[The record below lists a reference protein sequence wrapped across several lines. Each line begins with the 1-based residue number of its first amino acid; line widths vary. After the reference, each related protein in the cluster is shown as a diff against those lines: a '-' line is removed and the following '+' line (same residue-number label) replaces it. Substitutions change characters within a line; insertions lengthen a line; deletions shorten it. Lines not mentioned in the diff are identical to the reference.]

1 MEFTVSPGNR
11 DAIWRQ
17 LADQVR
23 AAVAQGVLR
32 PGDRLPSVRELARRL
47 VVNPNTIARTY
58 QELEHEGLVHTRQGL
73 GVFVAAGAAP
83 DAPRERELS
92 ALTERFLTEAVLLG
106 CQPDE
111 VLAAVR
117 DAMERFHWQGE

>member
-1 MEFTVSPGNR
+1 VEFSVSPGNR
-11 DAIWRQ
+11 EAIWRQ

-73 GVFVAAGAAP
+73 GVFIAAGVPPKALCQ
-83 DAPRERELS
+83 RELTE
-92 ALTERFLTEAVLLG
+92 LTERFLTEAVLLG
-106 CQPDE
+106 CRPAE
-111 VLAAVR
+111 VLDAVS
-117 DAMERFHWQGE
+117 DAIERYHWQGE